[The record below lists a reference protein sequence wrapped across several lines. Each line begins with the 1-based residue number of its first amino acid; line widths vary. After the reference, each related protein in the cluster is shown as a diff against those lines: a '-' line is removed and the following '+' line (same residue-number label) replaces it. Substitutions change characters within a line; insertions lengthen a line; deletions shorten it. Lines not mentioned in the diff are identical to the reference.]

1 MNGKDSARSPSLF
14 VRTCRVADFGSGFL
28 RGPGMAAKR
37 AGFLPEP
44 SATGP
49 EGVAGSG
56 SGGLFVRIHA
66 QFDRRPRPLVDPP
79 FLGTDAATVA
89 GDLQVD
95 LEGTRRVD
103 VVARGQRVG
112 YDVDIE
118 HQMVARSGREPCRA
132 ERGNFRGP
140 LREVRSHAGDLRG
153 GRGES
158 RAAIFGV
165 ETAAHERDVVAP
177 PLLVA
182 ARDFD
187 GESLVYCHIRQI

>member
-1 MNGKDSARSPSLF
+1 MNGKDSARSPFFCPDLP
-14 VRTCRVADFGSGFL
+14 DSGF
-28 RGPGMAAKR
+28 RERIFPG
-37 AGFLPEP
+37 AGDGGKKGRV
-44 SATGP
+44 SSGTVRHGTGR
-49 EGVAGSG
+49 VAGSG

-79 FLGTDAATVA
+79 FLGTDAAAVA

-140 LREVRSHAGDLRG
+140 LREVRTHAGDLRG

-158 RAAIFGV
+158 RAALFGV

-187 GESLVYCHIRQI
+187 GESLVCCHIRQI